1 MGNVKRS
8 DNTAQFKKCFLAGII
23 DIKEIMISPVNSP
36 GSPGMPQGLMLP
48 DIIIT
53 RRTRTISMNG
63 RIEED
68 VHEGTVRFFCRS
80 KGHGFIDD
88 DTATAIAE
96 AKNNITNGHS
106 TGMNVSI
113 PVFMHI
119 SDIEGEYIPRK
130 GDRVRYQTCPMPPRF
145 DKPQAVHIQI
155 IDFTPEVHHRW
166 CDKETPEELA
176 EDAKAIKEEQ
186 EMNERLRQTPPH
198 RRISGPCP
206 TVQESPDEIHP
217 TCNDV

>member
-1 MGNVKRS
+1 
-8 DNTAQFKKCFLAGII
+8 
-23 DIKEIMISPVNSP
+23 
-36 GSPGMPQGLMLP
+36 
-48 DIIIT
+48 
-53 RRTRTISMNG
+53 
-63 RIEED
+63 
-68 VHEGTVRFFCRS
+68 
-80 KGHGFIDD
+80 
-88 DTATAIAE
+88 
-96 AKNNITNGHS
+96 
-106 TGMNVSI
+106 
-113 PVFMHI
+113 MHI

-130 GDRVRYQTCPMPPRF
+130 GDRVRYQTCAMPPRF

>member
-1 MGNVKRS
+1 MKRS
-8 DNTAQFKKCFLAGII
+8 DNTGLLKKCFLAGII

-88 DTATAIAE
+88 DIATATAE
-96 AKNNITNGHS
+96 AKVCSSNCTSYVQKKYDSAKEHYLIF
-106 TGMNVSI
+106 SI
-113 PVFMHI
+113 F
-119 SDIEGEYIPRK
+119 
-130 GDRVRYQTCPMPPRF
+130 C
-145 DKPQAVHIQI
+145 
-155 IDFTPEVHHRW
+155 
-166 CDKETPEELA
+166 L
-176 EDAKAIKEEQ
+176 
-186 EMNERLRQTPPH
+186 
-198 RRISGPCP
+198 
-206 TVQESPDEIHP
+206 
-217 TCNDV
+217 

>member
-1 MGNVKRS
+1 MKRS
-8 DNTAQFKKCFLAGII
+8 DNTGLSKKCFLAGII

-88 DTATAIAE
+88 DIATATAE
-96 AKNNITNGHS
+96 AKVCSWNCTFRQS
-106 TGMNVSI
+106 DLKNVLFSWHLEQSK
-113 PVFMHI
+113 V
-119 SDIEGEYIPRK
+119 
-130 GDRVRYQTCPMPPRF
+130 
-145 DKPQAVHIQI
+145 
-155 IDFTPEVHHRW
+155 
-166 CDKETPEELA
+166 
-176 EDAKAIKEEQ
+176 AI
-186 EMNERLRQTPPH
+186 
-198 RRISGPCP
+198 
-206 TVQESPDEIHP
+206 
-217 TCNDV
+217 

>member
-1 MGNVKRS
+1 VKRS
-8 DNTAQFKKCFLAGII
+8 DNTGLSKKCFLAGII

-88 DTATAIAE
+88 DIATATAE
-96 AKNNITNGHS
+96 AKNNITNGHPA
-106 TGMNVSI
+106 TFNVSV